1 MLSFRTIAL
10 VGGILVPALAQ
21 QAPPV
26 APPGAEPAA
35 APKAAPAPEP
45 FAFADFSWLNGN
57 CRQNESILDTKYF
70 TGEFRADMNY
80 VYDFNHPQDHTIVGS
95 CETGRTDEVQV
106 QQLGIGGDF
115 HWQNVRG
122 RLMTQFGLD
131 STMTPENDASTV
143 RGQYNTQS
151 AYRYLS
157 EAYGGYHFDVMR
169 GLNVDAGIFMS
180 YIGLFSYYNFDNWAY
195 QPSYVSANTPWFFNG
210 MRIQLFPNEKMKVE
224 LWITNGW
231 QSYNMIN
238 NSLGIGGSFTWS
250 PTGNIRFISND
261 YFSGRDTLG
270 NSQRTR
276 RHTDNSFELKYY
288 DHPDRFLT
296 KMAFSVTGDLGDENG
311 GGVSRSSGAPKQ
323 YFAGWMLYNRFWFNH
338 DRNALTVGG
347 GSITNPGRYLV
358 LLPPI
363 NGANAA
369 SGTPYFTENPGDP
382 FHAWDCSVTY
392 DWMPNAFATWR
403 LELDRRV
410 SSVPYFSGPGGVT
423 PPGGN
428 QGPAG
433 SPVTGWSPDLVR
445 SETRI
450 NAAFM
455 VKF

>member
-1 MLSFRTIAL
+1 
-10 VGGILVPALAQ
+10 
-21 QAPPV
+21 
-26 APPGAEPAA
+26 
-35 APKAAPAPEP
+35 
-45 FAFADFSWLNGN
+45 
-57 CRQNESILDTKYF
+57 
-70 TGEFRADMNY
+70 
-80 VYDFNHPQDHTIVGS
+80 
-95 CETGRTDEVQV
+95 
-106 QQLGIGGDF
+106 
-115 HWQNVRG
+115 
-122 RLMTQFGLD
+122 
-131 STMTPENDASTV
+131 
-143 RGQYNTQS
+143 
-151 AYRYLS
+151 
-157 EAYGGYHFDVMR
+157 
-169 GLNVDAGIFMS
+169 
-180 YIGLFSYYNFDNWAY
+180 
-195 QPSYVSANTPWFFNG
+195 
-210 MRIQLFPNEKMKVE
+210 MRIQLYPNEKMKVE

-231 QSYNMIN
+231 QSYNMLN
-238 NSLGIGGSFTWS
+238 SSLGIGGSFTWS

-296 KMAFSVTGDLGDENG
+296 KMAFSLTVDLGDENG
-311 GGVSRSSGAPKQ
+311 GGVSRSGSGAPKQ
-323 YFAGWMLYNRFWFNH
+323 SFAGWMLYNRFWFNH
-338 DRNALTVGG
+338 DHNAITVGG

-369 SGTPYFTENPGDP
+369 TGTPYFTENPGDP

-403 LELDRRV
+403 LEFDRRV

-428 QGPAG
+428 QGLPG
-433 SPVTGWSPDLVR
+433 STVTGWSPDLVK

-450 NAAFM
+450 NAALM